1 MGKGTAVTVGKG
13 TDCAHHADELVME
26 GGGAVIGH
34 QRPFVIQP
42 EACGE
47 QPLAHRE
54 VRLMVKRHVPGKN
67 IEIAADKEFI
77 VRNIQRA
84 DALRNALVGI
94 VQDKA
99 LDTVALEQDR
109 RLQTV
114 VLEKGEDAAHGLP
127 VLEPALGPDDDLHRM
142 GRAPLLLL

>member
-1 MGKGTAVTVGKG
+1 
-13 TDCAHHADELVME
+13 
-26 GGGAVIGH
+26 
-34 QRPFVIQP
+34 
-42 EACGE
+42 
-47 QPLAHRE
+47 
-54 VRLMVKRHVPGKN
+54 MVKRHVPGKN